1 MAIRY
6 EGVARI
12 LARQDGREP
21 EGPRQHHRDILE
33 RMHREVRPALEQRM
47 LELLDEQRLA
57 ADLVERP
64 ILDPVAFGRHALD
77 ANLAAGVQ
85 RPQEV
90 AHMLGLPH
98 REPALPR
105 GDDEAPGWIRSD
117 GLLHG

>member
-1 MAIRY
+1 ELRQPRVHVAAQRPYLQPGPPRPDLRGPAQARRAHDGAVGKRREVGMAIRY

-57 ADLVERP
+57 ADL
-64 ILDPVAFGRHALD
+64 
-77 ANLAAGVQ
+77 
-85 RPQEV
+85 
-90 AHMLGLPH
+90 
-98 REPALPR
+98 
-105 GDDEAPGWIRSD
+105 
-117 GLLHG
+117 